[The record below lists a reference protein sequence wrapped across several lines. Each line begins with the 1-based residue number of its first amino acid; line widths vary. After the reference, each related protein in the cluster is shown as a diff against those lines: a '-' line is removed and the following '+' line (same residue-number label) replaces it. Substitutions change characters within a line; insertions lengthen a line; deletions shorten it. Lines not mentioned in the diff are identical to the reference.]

1 MSSNLFHLLNVVL
14 KKILFCS
21 IVGKSIRLLVDEE
34 IIGEETVALF

>member
-14 KKILFCS
+14 EKILFSS
-21 IVGKSIRLLVDEE
+21 IVGKSIRFLVDKE